1 MTLRLDS
8 LQARV
13 VVVSS
18 HGAVTGGQ
26 ELDEDKVRRGHS
38 NSGRRM
44 SLYVPR
50 AHLWVE
56 VSVSASVWLQTRW
69 TVPNPASRVS
79 ETNSQD
85 D

>member
-1 MTLRLDS
+1 MTLGLDS
-8 LQARV
+8 FQARV

-26 ELDEDKVRRGHS
+26 ELDEDEDRRGDS
-38 NSGRRM
+38 NNGRRM

-50 AHLWVE
+50 ARLWVE
-56 VSVSASVWLQTRW
+56 VSASVWLQTRW
-69 TVPNPASRVS
+69 TVPNPVSRVS